1 MKQEIFHGAEAVIY
15 KSKNKI
21 IKERIP
27 KNYRIKQID
36 EKLRK
41 FRTKR
46 EANLLKKSH
55 FLYVPKVFNI
65 DDKKMLIEMEFI
77 KGKLLKDFIKENKN
91 SEIFE
96 LIGVKIAKMH
106 DNNIIHGDL
115 TTTNIIIKATGPYF
129 IDFGLGFISNKIEDK
144 AVDLYLLKQALTSS
158 FPLVSDKIFNK
169 ILEGYKPS
177 KYHKEVFERLKKVE
191 KRGHYKNAE

>member
-1 MKQEIFHGAEAVIY
+1 MKIIKQGAEAILKLDRNVL
-15 KSKNKI
+15 

-55 FLYVPKVFNI
+55 FLYVPKVFNV
-65 DDKKMLIEMEFI
+65 DDKKMLIEMKFI

-96 LIGVKIAKMH
+96 LIVVEIAKMH

-115 TTTNIIIKATGPYF
+115 TTTNIIIKATRPYF

-169 ILEGYKPS
+169 ILGGYKSS